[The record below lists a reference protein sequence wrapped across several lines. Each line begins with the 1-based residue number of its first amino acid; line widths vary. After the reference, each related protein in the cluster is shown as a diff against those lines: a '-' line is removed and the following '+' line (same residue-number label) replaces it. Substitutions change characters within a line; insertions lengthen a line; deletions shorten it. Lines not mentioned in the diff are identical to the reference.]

1 MEEINPI
8 STGFFTSGSNIW
20 NNDYGSLPYEGYSVM
35 EMSSMRV
42 LTLPWRGC
50 VVSMAMDCL
59 DCQYLQAVIE
69 EGDPTY
75 VAMILSEIKDYLHQ
89 LMKHQFGNYLIQKI
103 FEAKKGIT
111 NIQIDSIVYL
121 IICDTHKL
129 RDVCKNNHGTRV
141 MQIMLENMK
150 CPVTKY
156 VVLYMMKPIID
167 ELMKNINGGY
177 VIVQCVKVFPP
188 TLKKV
193 ILDELVKYCV
203 EIATHKTGC
212 SVLQTCLKDSEILSM
227 GLITSII
234 SNAMLL
240 AEDCYGNYVVQFV
253 IKMKFPLV
261 NERMIAE
268 LCGKFVR
275 LSMNKHASN
284 VVEDLMRCS
293 NQDDVNAIV
302 EELIR
307 STDFLNVIQD
317 PYGNYVAQ
325 RALKCTKG
333 YLRRKLSFTIRSY
346 RIELQ
351 NHPHGKIVLDN
362 AKSSK
367 R

>member
-8 STGFFTSGSNIW
+8 STRFFTSGSNIW

-35 EMSSMRV
+35 EMASMRV
-42 LTLPWRGC
+42 LTPPLRGC

-75 VAMILSEIKDYLHQ
+75 VAMILSEIKGYLHQ

-121 IICDTHKL
+121 IIYDTHKL

-193 ILDELVKYCV
+193 ILDELAN
-203 EIATHKTGC
+203 I
-212 SVLQTCLKDSEILSM
+212 VLKLQHTRLD
-227 GLITSII
+227 
-234 SNAMLL
+234 
-240 AEDCYGNYVVQFV
+240 VQFF
-253 IKMKFPLV
+253 KLV
-261 NERMIAE
+261 
-268 LCGKFVR
+268 L
-275 LSMNKHASN
+275 
-284 VVEDLMRCS
+284 
-293 NQDDVNAIV
+293 
-302 EELIR
+302 
-307 STDFLNVIQD
+307 
-317 PYGNYVAQ
+317 
-325 RALKCTKG
+325 
-333 YLRRKLSFTIRSY
+333 
-346 RIELQ
+346 
-351 NHPHGKIVLDN
+351 KIV
-362 AKSSK
+362 
-367 R
+367 RY

>member
-35 EMSSMRV
+35 EMASMRV
-42 LTLPWRGC
+42 LTPPWRGC
-50 VVSMAMDCL
+50 MVSMAMDCL
-59 DCQYLQAVIE
+59 DCQYLQEVIE

-111 NIQIDSIVYL
+111 NIQIDSIIYL
-121 IICDTHKL
+121 IIYDTHKL
-129 RDVCKNNHGTRV
+129 TDVCKNNHGTRV

-156 VVLYMMKPIID
+156 AVLYMMKPIID

-193 ILDELVKYCV
+193 ILDELAKYCV
-203 EIATHKTGC
+203 EIATHKIGG
-212 SVLQTCLKDSEILSM
+212 SVLQTCLKDSEILAM

-240 AEDCYGNYVVQFV
+240 VEDCYG
-253 IKMKFPLV
+253 
-261 NERMIAE
+261 
-268 LCGKFVR
+268 
-275 LSMNKHASN
+275 N
-284 VVEDLMRCS
+284 VVEDLMKCS

-307 STDFLNVIQD
+307 STDFLNVIQE